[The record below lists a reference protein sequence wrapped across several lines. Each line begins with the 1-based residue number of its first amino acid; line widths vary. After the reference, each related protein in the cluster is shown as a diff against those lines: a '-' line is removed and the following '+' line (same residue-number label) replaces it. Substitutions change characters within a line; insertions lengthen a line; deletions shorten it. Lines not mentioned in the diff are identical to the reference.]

1 MSINQANQ
9 WWFPLR
15 YTGFHVTGI
24 WVSWGKNIHGI
35 FDLTNNSGYVNASE
49 FKLKPETEEAE
60 RKVLTAEELPIL
72 GKDGK
77 LHDRSE
83 IEKLS
88 KLKAL
93 PKDDN
98 VTEWYVIL

>member
-1 MSINQANQ
+1 MYCCKKQLIFRQKIPAVIG
-9 WWFPLR
+9 L
-15 YTGFHVTGI
+15 
-24 WVSWGKNIHGI
+24 

-98 VTEWYVIL
+98 VTE

>member
-1 MSINQANQ
+1 MIFRQKIPA
-9 WWFPLR
+9 
-15 YTGFHVTGI
+15 VI
-24 WVSWGKNIHGI
+24 GI
-35 FDLTNNSGYVNASE
+35 FDLTNTSGYVNASE

-98 VTEWYVIL
+98 ITE

>member
-1 MSINQANQ
+1 MALQ
-9 WWFPLR
+9 
-15 YTGFHVTGI
+15 
-24 WVSWGKNIHGI
+24 
-35 FDLTNNSGYVNASE
+35 
-49 FKLKPETEEAE
+49 
-60 RKVLTAEELPIL
+60 ELPIL

-98 VTEWYVIL
+98 VTE

>member
-1 MSINQANQ
+1 MYCCQETVDFQ
-9 WWFPLR
+9 
-15 YTGFHVTGI
+15 TE
-24 WVSWGKNIHGI
+24 
-35 FDLTNNSGYVNASE
+35 DSGYVNASE

-98 VTEWYVIL
+98 VTE

>member
-1 MSINQANQ
+1 MIFRQKIPA
-9 WWFPLR
+9 
-15 YTGFHVTGI
+15 VI
-24 WVSWGKNIHGI
+24 GI

-60 RKVLTAEELPIL
+60 RKVLTAEELP
-72 GKDGK
+72 K

-98 VTEWYVIL
+98 VTE

>member
-1 MSINQANQ
+1 MIFRQKIPA
-9 WWFPLR
+9 
-15 YTGFHVTGI
+15 VI
-24 WVSWGKNIHGI
+24 GI
-35 FDLTNNSGYVNASE
+35 FDLTNNSE

-98 VTEWYVIL
+98 VTE

>member
-1 MSINQANQ
+1 M
-9 WWFPLR
+9 L
-15 YTGFHVTGI
+15 
-24 WVSWGKNIHGI
+24 
-35 FDLTNNSGYVNASE
+35 SE
-49 FKLKPETEEAE
+49 FKLKPEIEKAE

-93 PKDDN
+93 PKNDN
-98 VTEWYVIL
+98 VTE

>member
-1 MSINQANQ
+1 MYCCQETVDFQTEDS
-9 WWFPLR
+9 
-15 YTGFHVTGI
+15 G
-24 WVSWGKNIHGI
+24 
-35 FDLTNNSGYVNASE
+35 TNNSGYVNASE

-98 VTEWYVIL
+98 VTE

>member
-1 MSINQANQ
+1 MIFRQKIPA
-9 WWFPLR
+9 
-15 YTGFHVTGI
+15 VI
-24 WVSWGKNIHGI
+24 GI

-88 KLKAL
+88 KPKAL

-98 VTEWYVIL
+98 VTE

>member
-1 MSINQANQ
+1 MIFRQKIPA
-9 WWFPLR
+9 
-15 YTGFHVTGI
+15 VI
-24 WVSWGKNIHGI
+24 GI

-60 RKVLTAEELPIL
+60 PIL

-98 VTEWYVIL
+98 VTE